1 MFTNHEANLMLKTIK
16 DLAQFAK
23 DCENCEQLIDRLIE
37 QRQIVAPELANLIIA
52 KARQADSV
60 SVLKPN

>member
-1 MFTNHEANLMLKTIK
+1 MLKTIK

-23 DCENCEQLIDRLIE
+23 DCENCEQLIERLIE

-52 KARQADSV
+52 KARQADSYQSLV
-60 SVLKPN
+60 SH